1 VKDLVAF
8 VVSSINMERSVAI
21 NLNMALKVLFT
32 SMKSDFKKEF
42 SLAFGDYC
50 EVYEGT
56 DNTSKVVGSKVYL
69 LLVYVDDI
77 LIVADAE
84 ELARLEKEFICM
96 FKWIT
101 MSVGPSHSYIG
112 MQISVRGGTIT
123 LDMRYYLKKI
133 LECCDAPKAAVVT
146 PGGKDTFLVDG
157 ASRFLAEVSKKRFHT
172 LVAKLLYLSKRAR
185 PDIIAVVGFLC
196 TRVRNPTEE
205 DKRKLSRVLSYLHGS
220 KNQVMKMQPSGIFRV
235 EAFVDAS
242 FAAHLDG
249 KSHSGIVIQVG
260 GVSVYFG
267 SRKQK
272 CISKSPT
279 EAELVA
285 LSGALGFVELFA
297 EFLGFMMDST
307 PLKPMIHQDNTSVIT
322 MVVEGGGATRTKH
335 MRMRRHLVIEA
346 VKENCVE
353 IAYKNTKDMKV
364 DGLTK
369 TLGGAEFI
377 SFRVEVLHLTD

>member
-1 VKDLVAF
+1 MKDLVAF

-185 PDIIAVVGFLC
+185 PDIIAVVGFIC
-196 TRVRNPTEE
+196 TRVRNPTKE
-205 DKRKLSRVLSYLHGS
+205 DERKLSRVLSYLHGS
-220 KNQVMKMQPSGIFRV
+220 KNQVMKMQPSRIFRV

-242 FAAHLDG
+242 FVAHPDG

-272 CISKSPT
+272 CVSSLT
-279 EAELVA
+279 EAKLVA
-285 LSGALGFVELFA
+285 LSDTLGFVELFV
-297 EFLGFMMDST
+297 ELLGFVMDLT
-307 PLKPMIHQDNTSVIT
+307 PLKLMIHQDSTSVIT
-322 MVVEGGGATRTKH
+322 MVAEGGGATRIGYKHTK
-335 MRMRRHLVIEA
+335 E
-346 VKENCVE
+346 
-353 IAYKNTKDMKV
+353 MKV

-377 SFRVEVLHLTD
+377 SFRVDVLHLTESTGGHIIMANEKKGNLV